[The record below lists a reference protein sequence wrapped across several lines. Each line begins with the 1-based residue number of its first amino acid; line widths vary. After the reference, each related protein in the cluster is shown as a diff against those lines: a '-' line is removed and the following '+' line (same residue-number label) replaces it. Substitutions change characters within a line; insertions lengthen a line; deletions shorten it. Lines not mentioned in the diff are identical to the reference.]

1 MPILRNHQGTVHK
14 ASGFAFDP
22 RLLIGL
28 LLVVA
33 SVMGVV
39 FVVSA
44 ADRTSPVYLAR
55 GTLTVG
61 ETITVD
67 DLSVSNV
74 RMEGAGTLY
83 LEPGDVPIAGLVV
96 TRTVAQG
103 ELVPASAIGNVT
115 GLRLTSLVV
124 DTGGTLAASI
134 KPGSSVDLW
143 AAREIENGKYSAP
156 AVLVAGAMVL
166 RLVTSDS
173 IVGAGQVTAIEVLV
187 PKAKVARVLESIAND
202 DAISVVPLSIPG
214 KG

>member
-1 MPILRNHQGTVHK
+1 
-14 ASGFAFDP
+14 
-22 RLLIGL
+22 
-28 LLVVA
+28 
-33 SVMGVV
+33 
-39 FVVSA
+39 
-44 ADRTSPVYLAR
+44 
-55 GTLTVG
+55 LTVG

>member
-1 MPILRNHQGTVHK
+1 MQVLRTLPGTARK
-14 ASGFAFDP
+14 PSGFALDP

-33 SVMGVV
+33 SVTGVV

-55 GTLTVG
+55 GTLTIG

-67 DLSVSNV
+67 DLSVSNI

-83 LEPGDVPIAGLVV
+83 LEPGDVPIGGLVV
-96 TRTVAQG
+96 TRTVTQG
-103 ELVPASAIGNVT
+103 ELVPASAIGSVA
-115 GLRLTSLVV
+115 GLRITSLVV
-124 DTGGTLAASI
+124 DTSGTLAASI
-134 KPGSSVDLW
+134 QPGSSVDLW
-143 AAREIENGKYSAP
+143 AAREIENRKYSAP
-156 AVLVAGAMVL
+156 TVLVAGAIVL

-187 PKAKVARVLESIAND
+187 PRAKVARVLESIAND

>member
-1 MPILRNHQGTVHK
+1 MQVLRTLPGTARK
-14 ASGFAFDP
+14 PSGFAFDP

-33 SVMGVV
+33 SVTGVV

-55 GTLTVG
+55 GTLTIG

-67 DLSVSNV
+67 DLSVSNI

-83 LEPGDVPIAGLVV
+83 LEPGDVPIGGLVV
-96 TRTVAQG
+96 TRTVTQG
-103 ELVPASAIGNVT
+103 ELVPASAIGSVA
-115 GLRLTSLVV
+115 GLRITSLVV
-124 DTGGTLAASI
+124 DTSGTLAASI
-134 KPGSSVDLW
+134 QPGSSVDLW
-143 AAREIENGKYSAP
+143 AAREIENRKYSAP
-156 AVLVAGAMVL
+156 TVLVAGAIVL

-187 PKAKVARVLESIAND
+187 PRAKVARVLESIAND

>member
-1 MPILRNHQGTVHK
+1 MPILRTHQGTVRK